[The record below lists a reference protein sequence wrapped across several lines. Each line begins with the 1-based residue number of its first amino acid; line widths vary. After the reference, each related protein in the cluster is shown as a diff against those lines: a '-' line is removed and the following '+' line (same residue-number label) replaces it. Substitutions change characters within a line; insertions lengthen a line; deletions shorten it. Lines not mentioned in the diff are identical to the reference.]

1 MSTKERRRLVVLAR
15 VKDQGMSLKTASEA
29 IGLSYRQTRRIWARY
44 MAQGDK
50 GLVHRSRG
58 RPSNHQFDAA
68 FKEAVICR
76 YQERYQGF
84 GPTLAAEKLAH
95 DGLALDHETLRRWLL
110 AAGIIKKGRKRAK
123 HRLARP
129 RRAHFGELVQ
139 LDGSF
144 HSWFEDR
151 GPVACLMEM
160 IDDATGTRLAVMSRQ
175 ETTADAMVILAAW
188 IQAYGVPEAL
198 YTDRKTV
205 YVTDREPTVA
215 EQLAGQ
221 EPLTA
226 FGSACADLGIA
237 IIAARSPEA
246 KGRVERAH
254 GVLQDRFVKE
264 LRLEGASTTDEAN
277 TLLAGGF
284 IDGLNAKFAVPAAS
298 DEGRHRPLARS
309 EDLSA
314 ILSVR
319 QTRTVASD
327 FTVCYERRVLQITK
341 QQGLPKPK
349 EKVIVARYLD
359 GSLHLLHQRRDLDFD
374 DVTATHRQAAP
385 KLKEKTAKEQRYA
398 KPKADHPWRKS
409 YNRRLAVKAFASASK
424 ARH

>member
-1 MSTKERRRLVVLAR
+1 MSTRERRRLVVLAR
-15 VKDQGMSLKTASEA
+15 VRDQGMSLKTAAEA
-29 IGLSYRQTRRIWARY
+29 MGLSYRQTRRIWARY
-44 MAQGDK
+44 RAEGDK

-58 RPSNHQFDAA
+58 RPSNHQLDVA
-68 FKEAVICR
+68 FKEAVIRR
-76 YQERYQGF
+76 YQERYEGF
-84 GPTLAAEKLAH
+84 GPTLAAEKLSG
-95 DGLALDHETLRRWLL
+95 DGYALNHETLRRWLL
-110 AAGIIKKGRKRAK
+110 AAGIIKKRRKRAK
-123 HRLARP
+123 HRSARQ

-160 IDDATGTRLAVMSRQ
+160 IDDATGIRLAVMSEQ

-188 IQAYGVPEAL
+188 TERYGVPEAL

-205 YVTDREPTVA
+205 YVTDREPTIA
-215 EQLAGQ
+215 EQLAGV
-221 EPLTA
+221 ESLTA
-226 FGSACADLGIA
+226 FGEACANLGIR

-254 GVLQDRFVKE
+254 AVLQDRFVKE
-264 LRLEGASTTDEAN
+264 LRLEGASTIDEAN

-284 IDGLNAKFAVPAAS
+284 THGLNTKFAVPAAR
-298 DEGRHRPLARS
+298 DADRHRPLAKS
-309 EDLSA
+309 EDLTA
-314 ILSVR
+314 IMSVR

-327 FTVCYERRVLQITK
+327 FTICHDRRVLQITK

-349 EKVIVARYLD
+349 DKVIVARYLD
-359 GSLHLLHQRRDLDFD
+359 GSLHLFHRKRDLNFADI
-374 DVTATHRQAAP
+374 TATHRQATPELRQEA
-385 KLKEKTAKEQRYA
+385 AKQQRYA

-409 YNRRLAVKAFASASK
+409 TDRRLALKAAIAAK
-424 ARH
+424 ARY